1 MPRLSFLNPG
11 PVKSDQPWF
20 IYFPGMDGTGQLFHT
35 QSVQI
40 KQRFNLRCLVLPA
53 DDLGDWDQLVDEVI
67 ALIEA
72 EQQRDERAVQRL
84 PIYLCGESFG
94 ACLAL
99 KLALQAP
106 DLYERMI
113 LINPASSLRHRPW
126 LGWGVPVL
134 PWLHDL
140 LYQTSAL
147 TFLPW
152 LAALD
157 RIDPRDR
164 LALLT
169 AMRSV
174 PQATSAWR
182 LSLLRQFQTNNL
194 HLLQQPI
201 LLIASGRDRLL
212 PSITEAK
219 YLNQQL
225 PQSQMVIL
233 PESGHACLLEQQVN
247 LYQILAEQDFLPLL
261 RSGLAAKAATI
272 E

>member
-1 MPRLSFLNPG
+1 MPRLSFLNAD
-11 PVKSDQPWF
+11 PVNPDQPWF

-35 QSVQI
+35 QAAQI

-53 DDLGDWDQLVDEVI
+53 DDLGNWDQLVAEVMG
-67 ALIEA
+67 LIEA
-72 EQQRDERAVQRL
+72 EQQDEKAVQRS

-99 KLALQAP
+99 KLALQVP

-113 LINPASSLRHRPW
+113 LINPASSLRYRPW

-140 LYQTSAL
+140 LYQTSAI

-152 LAALD
+152 LAALE
-157 RIDPRDR
+157 RIDPNDR

-182 LSLLRQFQTNNL
+182 LSLLRQFQANTLNV
-194 HLLQQPI
+194 LQQPV

-212 PSITEAK
+212 PSVTEAK
-219 YLNQQL
+219 YLHQQL
-225 PQSQMVIL
+225 PQSKTVIL

-261 RSGLAAKAATI
+261 RSGLAANAANI